1 MMCLKCIFLGLLLAS
16 IDVNV
21 KCSNVPVYSSYSV
34 TNDVLDDNDVV
45 SDSVYGKGSNFYNYY
60 ENLKEDKV
68 DANVDISS
76 NAGSCTSDRLVVYK
90 AVLHTYWSRELF
102 PKHYPDWRPTAQWTK
117 TIGELSF
124 FYGQAGLLELMLS
137 YVLLRV
143 CFFAPLN

>member
-1 MMCLKCIFLGLLLAS
+1 MCSMKKCIFLFFGLFAS
-16 IDVNV
+16 LNVNV

-45 SDSVYGKGSNFYNYY
+45 SDSVYSKGSSFYNYY
-60 ENLKEDKV
+60 ENLKEDKLQ
-68 DANVDISS
+68 DANVDIAS

-117 TIGELSF
+117 TIGELVVTI
-124 FYGQAGLLELMLS
+124 MW
-137 YVLLRV
+137 
-143 CFFAPLN
+143 